1 MTEASAGNG
10 SGSSPEMFCTDGAT
24 TRHTLELKSGELS
37 YRAIAEWT
45 TLRKIHKPVAHVF
58 HTAYLADSDGDRPLT
73 FVFNGGPGAA
83 SAYLHMG
90 ALGPRRVAFGDDGAL
105 PAPPVT
111 VVDNLE
117 SWLAFTD
124 LVFIDPV
131 GTGFSRAIRDSWDEG
146 KTKDGGDAQ
155 PAEPAENA
163 DYWEINTDLDALGEF
178 IRRFLSQHHRWTS
191 PLFIAGESY
200 GGFRVA
206 KMARSLQET
215 HGIGLCGAL
224 LISPAI
230 EFEGLFGSDYNLTY
244 WTEVFPS
251 LVASA
256 FQHGLC
262 RNLPDGTDVDRVLQ
276 LGESF
281 ATGELTQWLARGDAL
296 TADERAAL
304 VTRFADLTGLP
315 ESVVERAGGRVN
327 ARKFCRELLREQRR
341 VSGMY
346 DASLSTVDPFPDR
359 DSFEGPDPSLAGLD
373 RIFTG
378 AINHQ
383 LRNTLQVDSELD
395 YRLLSMDVF
404 LKWKDKT
411 GEHVFRQLAGA
422 MDDLRYGMSL
432 NPHMRVMIAHGWF
445 DLVTPYFASGRQI
458 GLMKLTDEQAEML
471 ETRNYNGGHMFY
483 SWNESRRQFC
493 ADAEDFYERSVP
505 GGA

>member
-1 MTEASAGNG
+1 MTDASTDSASA
-10 SGSSPEMFCTDGAT
+10 PDMFRTDGAT
-24 TRHTLELKSGELS
+24 TRHTLELDGGELS

-58 HTAYLADSDGDRPLT
+58 HTAYLADDTADRPLT

-90 ALGPRRVAFGDDGAL
+90 ALGPRRLAFGENGAL
-105 PAPPVT
+105 PAPPVKL
-111 VVDNLE
+111 VDNIE

-131 GTGFSRAIRDSWDEG
+131 GTGFSRAIDES
-146 KTKDGGDAQ
+146 DGGKSEDGGKGKSGA
-155 PAEPAENA
+155 PAENPE
-163 DYWEINTDLDALGEF
+163 YWEVGSDLGALGEF

-215 HGIGLCGAL
+215 HGVGLCGAL

-251 LVASA
+251 LVATA

-262 RNLPDGTDVDRVLQ
+262 RNLPDGIDAQGAMQ

-281 ATGELTQWLARGDAL
+281 ATDELTRWLARGDSL
-296 TADERAAL
+296 SSDEQAAL

-315 ESVVERAGGRVN
+315 EPVVARAGGRVSSLM
-327 ARKFCRELLREQRR
+327 FCRELLREKRQ
-341 VSGMY
+341 VCGMY

-359 DSFEGPDPSLAGLD
+359 NMFEGPDPSLAGLD
-373 RIFTG
+373 RLFTG

-404 LKWKDKT
+404 QKWKDKT
-411 GEHVFRQLAGA
+411 GDHVFSKLAGA

-432 NPHMRVMIAHGWF
+432 NPHMRVMIAHGYF

-458 GLMKLTDEQAEML
+458 GLMKLTDEQAANL

-483 SWNESRRQFC
+483 SWDESRRQFC
-493 ADAEDFYERSVP
+493 RDAVDFYQRSIPSDV
-505 GGA
+505 